1 MKIDFPANQIPRKNV
16 ELHFF
21 MHRPSA
27 GHFSTTYAAMQIT
40 NAIVDELLQKI
51 LSTNPDLSPHTDM

>member
-1 MKIDFPANQIPRKNV
+1 
-16 ELHFF
+16 

-27 GHFSTTYAAMQIT
+27 GHFSTTYAAMKIT

-51 LSTNPDLSPHTDM
+51 LSTNLDLSPHTDM